1 MATKVRFSSHAF
13 AVNTLNAKPRAR
25 ELCCDG
31 VSSST
36 AALLKT
42 AKVGIERCKTRAGW
56 FEPIWTVG
64 SDVHS
69 EAQANAMRGLS
80 NDGDMV

>member
-1 MATKVRFSSHAF
+1 LAMISS
-13 AVNTLNAKPRAR
+13 P
-25 ELCCDG
+25 
-31 VSSST
+31 T

-56 FEPIWTVG
+56 FEPIRTIG
-64 SDVHS
+64 GDANS
-69 EAQANAMRGLS
+69 EVQVNAMRGIS